1 MHEYKFV
8 KYIYPTQADGQESFE
23 ASYGEKEDESQLF
36 GYQEIIQSHAKE
48 GWKLNSA
55 IPFTSLNA
63 KHYYPKGLDLIFERT
78 I

>member
-1 MHEYKFV
+1 MYEYKFV
-8 KYIYPTQADGQESFE
+8 KYVYPTQADGEESFE

-36 GYQEIIQSHAKE
+36 GYQEIIQSQAKE

-55 IPFTSLNA
+55 IPFTDLDA